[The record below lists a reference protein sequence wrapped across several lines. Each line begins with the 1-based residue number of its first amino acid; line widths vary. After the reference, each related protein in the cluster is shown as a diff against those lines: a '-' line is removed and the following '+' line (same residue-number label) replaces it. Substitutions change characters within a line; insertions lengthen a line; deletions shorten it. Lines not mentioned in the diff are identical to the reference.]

1 MKTPGKLISNE
12 YRTSSLSIPSVEL
25 EAVGG
30 QSALG
35 YRLVNGRSCPT
46 GFETGGFENDPLEI
60 LMSLE
65 EPYGTVTD
73 DDLEMLRIP

>member
-1 MKTPGKLISNE
+1 LGKLISNE

-25 EAVGG
+25 EALGG

-35 YRLVNGRSCPT
+35 YRLVNGKSYPT
-46 GFETGGFENDPLEI
+46 GFDTGAFNDDPLEI

-65 EPYGTVTD
+65 EPYGTVTYED
-73 DDLEMLRIP
+73 IEMLRLP